1 MKFSK
6 EFKQAISHLP
16 DKEKDKL
23 LFRLL
28 KKDPILIKR
37 LEYELIDDRSLEDRR
52 KEMEAFVIEQVDIMT
67 NNFHSPGYL
76 NMDIRFLSG
85 YITEHVKVT
94 KDKFGEAS
102 LNLLM
107 LNKVLEKNN
116 ENLLKKSSV
125 KNRKLGIAI
134 LTRAFKIMILI
145 NKLHEDLFIEF
156 EDDLKRLGQLMLQN
170 DHLMKLAIHNG
181 FDVNWL
187 INADIPEDIAAIQK
201 DLKDRGYLTT
211 TIRRRF

>member
-6 EFKQAISHLP
+6 EFKEAISHLP
-16 DKEKDKL
+16 EKEKDKL

-37 LEYELIDDRSLEDRR
+37 LEYELIDERTLEDRR
-52 KEMEAFVIEQVDIMT
+52 DEMEEFVIEQVDVMT

-116 ENLLKKSSV
+116 ENLLKKTPE
-125 KNRKLGIAI
+125 KNKKLGIAI
-134 LTRAFKIMILI
+134 LTRAFKIMIGI

-156 EDDLKRLGQLMLQN
+156 EDDLKLLGQLILQN

-187 INADIPEDIAAIQK
+187 IKADIPEDIAAIQK

-211 TIRRRF
+211 KVRRLF

>member
-6 EFKQAISHLP
+6 EFKEAISHLP

-37 LEYELIDDRSLEDRR
+37 LEYELIDERTLEDRR
-52 KEMEAFVIEQVDIMT
+52 DEMEEFVIEQVDIMT

-107 LNKVLEKNN
+107 LTKLLEKNKTN
-116 ENLLKKSSV
+116 ITQHSLNKTKK
-125 KNRKLGIAI
+125 LILAI
-134 LTRAFKIMILI
+134 ISRTFKIITLI
-145 NKLHEDLFIEF
+145 NKLHDDLYIEF
-156 EDDLKRLGQLMLQN
+156 ENDLNQLGQLMLQN
-170 DHLMKLAIHNG
+170 HHVKKMANLHG
-181 FDVNWL
+181 FDINWL
-187 INADIPEDIAAIQK
+187 INGNIPEDIEEIHR
-201 DLKDRGYLTT
+201 DLKNKGYLSAKQITW
-211 TIRRRF
+211 

>member
-28 KKDPILIKR
+28 KKDPIMIKR

-52 KEMEAFVIEQVDIMT
+52 KEMEAFVIEQVDVMT

-134 LTRAFKIMILI
+134 LTRAFKIMIGI

-170 DHLMKLAIHNG
+170 DQLMKLAIHHG

-187 INADIPEDIAAIQK
+187 LKANIPEDIAALQK
-201 DLKDRGYLTT
+201 DLKDKGYLKTQPS
-211 TIRRRF
+211 RWY

>member
-6 EFKQAISHLP
+6 EFKEAISHLP

-37 LEYELIDDRSLEDRR
+37 LEYELIDERSLEDRR
-52 KEMEAFVIEQVDIMT
+52 EEMEEFVIEQVDIMT
-67 NNFHSPGYL
+67 NNYLSPGYL

-116 ENLLKKSSV
+116 DNLLEHTSA
-125 KNRKLGIAI
+125 KNKKLGIAI

-156 EDDLKRLGQLMLQN
+156 EDDLNQLGQLMLQN
-170 DHLMKLAIHNG
+170 DHLMKLAIYHG

-187 INADIPEDIAAIQK
+187 INADIPEDITAIQK
-201 DLKDRGYLTT
+201 DLKNKGYLKTQT
-211 TIRRRF
+211 SRW

>member
-16 DKEKDKL
+16 YKEKDKL

-28 KKDPILIKR
+28 KKDSILIKR
-37 LEYELIDDRSLEDRR
+37 LEYELIDERTLEDRR
-52 KEMEAFVIEQVDIMT
+52 DQMEEFVIEQVDVMT

-94 KDKFGEAS
+94 KDKFGEVS

-107 LNKVLEKNN
+107 LNRVLEKNN
-116 ENLLKKSSV
+116 DNLMKKTPE
-125 KNRKLGIAI
+125 KNKKLGIAI

-145 NKLHEDLFIEF
+145 NKLHEDLFIEL
-156 EDDLKRLGQLMLQN
+156 EDDLKRLGQLILQN
-170 DHLMKLAIHNG
+170 DHLMKLAIHHG
-181 FDVNWL
+181 FDVKWL
-187 INADIPEDIAAIQK
+187 IQANIPEDIAAIQK

-211 TIRRRF
+211 KVRRMF

>member
-6 EFKQAISHLP
+6 EFKEAIRHLP
-16 DKEKDKL
+16 DQEKDRL
-23 LFRLL
+23 LLRLL
-28 KKDPILIKR
+28 KKDPILVKR
-37 LEYELIDDRSLEDRR
+37 LEYELIDEHTLEDRR
-52 KEMEAFVIEQVDIMT
+52 EEMEEFVIEQVDVMT
-67 NNFHSPGYL
+67 NSFYSPGYL

-107 LNKVLEKNN
+107 LIKVLEKNN
-116 ENLLKKSSV
+116 DQIQKHSPAKV
-125 KNRKLGIAI
+125 KKLGIAI
-134 LTRAFKIMILI
+134 LTRCFKIMSQI
-145 NKLHEDLFIEF
+145 NKLHDDLFIEF
-156 EDDLKRLGQLMLQN
+156 EDELKQLGQLILQN
-170 DHLMKLAIHNG
+170 DHLMKLAIYHG

-201 DLKDRGYLTT
+201 DLKQRGYLKTQT
-211 TIRRRF
+211 HRR

>member
-6 EFKQAISHLP
+6 EFKEAISHLP
-16 DKEKDKL
+16 DQEKDRL

-28 KKDPILIKR
+28 KKDPILVKR
-37 LEYELIDDRSLEDRR
+37 LEYELIDEQTLEDRR
-52 KEMEAFVIEQVDIMT
+52 EEMEEFVIEQVDVMT
-67 NNFHSPGYL
+67 NNYYSPGYL

-116 ENLLKKSSV
+116 DNLLKHTPG
-125 KNRKLGIAI
+125 KNKKLGIAI
-134 LTRAFKIMILI
+134 ITRAFKIIMLI
-145 NKLHEDLFIEF
+145 NKLHEDHFIEF
-156 EDDLKRLGQLMLQN
+156 EDDLKRLGQL
-170 DHLMKLAIHNG
+170 I
-181 FDVNWL
+181 
-187 INADIPEDIAAIQK
+187 
-201 DLKDRGYLTT
+201 LK
-211 TIRRRF
+211 TII